1 MQKAPNLILIGGNT
15 RHIGKTT
22 LACGIIK
29 SFSSTDQITALKIT
43 SIYKNDEKHHGE
55 HELRQGKGFSIT
67 LEPHSANQKDTSK
80 MLMAG
85 ATESYYIQAMDHAVE
100 EAWQA
105 FIKIVPSNQLM
116 VCESRSLRRI
126 LQPGLFIYLKSSKVK
141 EEKPYSI
148 WLEGL
153 ADIVLVDPNQSD
165 LAKLIRRIRI
175 ADRIWQI

>member
-1 MQKAPNLILIGGNT
+1 MQNAPNLILIGGNT

-22 LACGIIK
+22 LACGIIR
-29 SFSSTDQITALKIT
+29 SFSAYEKITALKVT
-43 SIYKNDEKHHGE
+43 SIYKNDETHHGE
-55 HELRQGKGFSIT
+55 HELLKGKNFSINP
-67 LEPHSANQKDTSK
+67 EAHSENPKDTSK

-100 EAWQA
+100 VAWQE
-105 FIKIVPSNQLM
+105 FLKIVPSNHLM

-126 LQPGLFIYLKSSKVK
+126 VKPGLFIYLKSSKVK
-141 EEKPYSI
+141 EEKPYSL

-165 LAKLIRRIRI
+165 LAKLIRQIRI
-175 ADRIWQI
+175 TERIWQI

>member
-1 MQKAPNLILIGGNT
+1 MQKVPNLILIGGNT

-29 SFSSTDQITALKIT
+29 SFSSTDQITAFKVT

-55 HELRQGKGFSIT
+55 HELLQGKGFSIT
-67 LEPHSANQKDTSK
+67 PETHIKNPKDTSK

-85 ATESYYIQAMDHAVE
+85 ALESYYIQAMDHAVE

-105 FIKIVPSNQLM
+105 FIKIVPSSHLM

-126 LQPGLFIYLKSSKVK
+126 VQPELFIYLKSSKVK
-141 EEKPYSI
+141 EEKPYSLR
-148 WLEGL
+148 LEGL
-153 ADIVLVDPNQSD
+153 ADMVLVDPNQSD
-165 LAKLIRRIRI
+165 LAKLVRRIRV